1 MKFEL
6 KFVDRVG
13 NPVDGLKYKVSVSID
28 KSKKT
33 KRELVSFVSKNG
45 QGKGATII
53 GIEELIFE
61 VVDFPTPYTK
71 WTEVGY
77 FSYKKRMDK
86 NEKRTIVVKV
96 PSILINT
103 KTFPKQEMKGDYER
117 KKKMLEKQLDS
128 AIYLYPSVIK
138 HKVVQGESLES
149 IANKHQTTV
158 SQIKK
163 KNKITGNLIKIGDQ
177 LTIKDDLDVR
187 REVLDAQKVYRKHIK
202 ENFEVSKNNS
212 KVIITVKEDKKGTQ
226 LLYVNVSG
234 AIAAVIGVGAS
245 IQVGVART
253 PKDQWGIFVA
263 PGVAGVQG
271 TPSVSVEGGYLLS
284 EAKSLDDLA
293 GFGYS
298 MNVNTYALVGASTVV
313 ASGLTP
319 EKIFDGDFSEGTTVG
334 GGLEAGVGM
343 GANIQHN
350 LSYTFVI
357 PLTK

>member
-1 MKFEL
+1 MKFDL
-6 KFVDRVG
+6 KFVDRIG
-13 NPVDGLKYKVSVSID
+13 NPVNDLKYKVSVSVD
-28 KSKKT
+28 KDRKI

-45 QGKGATII
+45 QGKGASII
-53 GIEELIFE
+53 GTEELIFE
-61 VVDFPTPYTK
+61 VVGFPTLYK
-71 WTEVGY
+71 NWTEVGY
-77 FSYKKRMDK
+77 FSYKRRMDK
-86 NEKRTIVVKV
+86 NEKRTIIVKV

-103 KTFPKQEMKGDYER
+103 KTFPKQEMKGNYER
-117 KKKMLEKQLDS
+117 KKKILEKKLDS
-128 AIYLYPSVIK
+128 TVYLYPSVIK
-138 HKVVQGESLES
+138 HKVIHGESLES
-149 IANKHQTTV
+149 IAKKHQTTV
-158 SQIKK
+158 VEIRN
-163 KNKITGNLIKIGDQ
+163 KNKITGNLIKTGDQ
-177 LTIKDDLDVR
+177 LIIKDDLDVR
-187 REVLDAQKVYRKHIK
+187 REVLKAHKEYRKYIK
-202 ENFEVSKNNS
+202 ENFEVSRNNS
-212 KVIITVKEDKKGTQ
+212 KVIITVKEDKQGTQ

-253 PKDQWGIFVA
+253 PTGQWGIFVT
-263 PGVAGVQG
+263 PGVSGVQG
-271 TPSVSVEGGYLLS
+271 TPSVTVEGGYLLS
-284 EAKSLDDLA
+284 EAKSLEDLA

-319 EKIFDGDFSEGTTVG
+319 KKIFDGDFSEGTTVG